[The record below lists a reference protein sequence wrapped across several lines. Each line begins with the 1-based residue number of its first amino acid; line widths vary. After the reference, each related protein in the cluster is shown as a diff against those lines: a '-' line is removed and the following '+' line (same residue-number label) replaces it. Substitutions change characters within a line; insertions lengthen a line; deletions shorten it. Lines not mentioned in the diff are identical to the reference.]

1 MSTNK
6 EEMIFFLNKV
16 IEEIKKLITNYDIE
30 VYKNLLEELMMIE
43 NIKDFIQAH

>member
-6 EEMIFFLNKV
+6 GEMIIFLNKV

-30 VYKNLLEELMMIE
+30 VDKNLLEELMMIE

>member
-30 VYKNLLEELMMIE
+30 VDKNLLEELMMIE

>member
-6 EEMIFFLNKV
+6 EEMIIFLNKV

-30 VYKNLLEELMMIE
+30 VDKNLLEELMMIE